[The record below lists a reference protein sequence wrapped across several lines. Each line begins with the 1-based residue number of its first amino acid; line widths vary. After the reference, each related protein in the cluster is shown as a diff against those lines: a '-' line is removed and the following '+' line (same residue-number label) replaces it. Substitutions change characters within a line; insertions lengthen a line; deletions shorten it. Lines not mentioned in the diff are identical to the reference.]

1 MSARA
6 TFWAWEQD
14 LNASQKIVLLSLA
27 NFANDEDESWHGMAS
42 LSKATGMTRRSVIN
56 QIKYLQDNGYITVVR
71 RKKEGSVLN
80 DTNVYRINIDLSKT
94 STKHKKVVKEIHH
107 PSERD
112 SLPLMKEIHY
122 PSERDS
128 PKSKRESKS
137 KSKNKNNAS
146 GDAWQESV
154 WKEIQSHYKRASSRI
169 GDKQKAIAILK
180 KFDAEQISTIVKSIA
195 QHADGVI
202 RAQEIKPD
210 RTLPHLTTWLNG
222 KRFDQDA
229 SDFYPDNTKPV
240 ETIGKAR
247 FRAFGT

>member
-94 STKHKKVVKEIHH
+94 SIKPKKVVKEIHH
-107 PSERD
+107 
-112 SLPLMKEIHY
+112 

-137 KSKNKNNAS
+137 KTKNKNNAS

-154 WKEIQSHYKRASSRI
+154 WKEIQGHYKRASSRI

-222 KRFDQDA
+222 RRFEQDVT
-229 SDFYPDNTKPV
+229 DFYPDNTKPA